1 MRPALRLLN
10 RRECLRLGALGAVS
24 AVAWCAPGVRRIGTA
39 AAQALVPPRGTHV
52 VLLGTQGGPNF
63 NTERAES
70 ANAVVVDGT
79 PYIVDLGEG
88 ALAAMR
94 RAGIVFRNVGR
105 VFLTHLHD
113 DHSADVT
120 SFLSHQWS
128 DGRITPTVVAGPF
141 GTARLVSAALEA
153 TEANATIRLIDEA
166 RKTKPADIFRGED
179 LAATPEPAQ
188 VYRDE
193 RVTVS
198 SVENTHFP
206 EASKARMPYRSLSYR
221 FDCPGRSIVFS
232 GDTAYSAGLVKLAR
246 GADVFVCEAIEVASM
261 RQAFER
267 MVANGAYADNPEGVW
282 EHIVATH
289 TSTAEAG
296 RMAAEA
302 GVKLLAL
309 SHLVPGALQTISDKV
324 YIAGVR
330 QHFDGK
336 VVVGKDL
343 MVL

>member
-1 MRPALRLLN
+1 VN
-10 RRECLRLGALGAVS
+10 RRDWVKACLRVGALGAAQGIVPNLLRAQSVVS
-24 AVAWCAPGVRRIGTA
+24 AHDVHI
-39 AAQALVPPRGTHV
+39 

-63 NTERAES
+63 NTERAET

-79 PYIVDLGEG
+79 PYVVDLGAG

-94 RAGIVFRNVGR
+94 RAGIAFRDVGR

-113 DHSADVT
+113 DHSAEVG

-128 DGRITPTVVAGPF
+128 DGRIKPTVVAGPF
-141 GTARLVSAALEA
+141 GTAKLVSAALEA
-153 TEANATIRLIDEA
+153 SEANATIRLIDEA
-166 RKTKPADIFRGED
+166 RKTKPPDIFRGED
-179 LAATPEPAQ
+179 LEATPEPRE

-198 SVENTHFP
+198 SVENTHYP
-206 EASKARMPYRSLSYR
+206 EASKRQMPYRSLSYR

-232 GDTAYSAGLVKLAR
+232 GDTAYSAGLVNLAR
-246 GADVFVCEAIEVASM
+246 GADVLVCEAIEVASM
-261 RQAFER
+261 RVAFER
-267 MVANGAYADNPEGVW
+267 MVSSGAYADNPEGVW
-282 EHIVATH
+282 DHIVGTH

-302 GVKLLAL
+302 GVKLLVL
-309 SHLVPGALQTISDKV
+309 SHLVPGALQAVGDDT

-330 QHFDGK
+330 KHFRGK
-336 VVVGKDL
+336 VIVGKDL

>member
-1 MRPALRLLN
+1 
-10 RRECLRLGALGAVS
+10 
-24 AVAWCAPGVRRIGTA
+24 VRKIGTA
-39 AAQALVPPRGTHV
+39 AAQSLVPAHGTHV

-70 ANAVVVDGT
+70 ANAVIVDRT

-94 RAGIVFRNVGR
+94 RAGIAFRNVGR

-113 DHSADVT
+113 DHSAGVT

-141 GTARLVSAALEA
+141 GTAKLVSAALEA

-166 RKTKPADIFRGED
+166 RKTNPADIFRGQD
-179 LAATPEPAQ
+179 LAATPAPVE

-198 SVENTHFP
+198 AVENTHFP
-206 EASKARMPYRSLSYR
+206 AASKRRMPYRSLSYR

-232 GDTAYSAGLVKLAR
+232 GDTAYSAELVRLAR
-246 GADVFVCEAIEVASM
+246 DADVFVCEAIEVASM
-261 RQAFER
+261 RHAFER

-282 EHIVATH
+282 DHIVGTH
-289 TSTAEAG
+289 TSTADAG

-309 SHLVPGALQTISDKV
+309 SHLIPGALQPIGDET

-330 QHFDGK
+330 EHFDGK

>member
-10 RRECLRLGALGAVS
+10 RRDCLRVGALGAVG
-24 AVAWCAPGVRRIGTA
+24 AVVSGVRAIGTA
-39 AAQALVPPRGTHV
+39 AAQSLVPAHGTHV

-63 NTERAES
+63 NAERAES

-94 RAGIVFRNVGR
+94 RAGIVFRDVGR

-113 DHSADVT
+113 DHSAEVT
-120 SFLSHQWS
+120 SFLTHQWS

-141 GTARLVSAALEA
+141 GTAKLVSAALEA
-153 TEANATIRLIDEA
+153 TAANAAIRIVDEA
-166 RKTKPADIFRGED
+166 RKTKPADIFRGRD
-179 LAATPEPAQ
+179 LAATREPVE

-206 EASKARMPYRSLSYR
+206 EASKRRMPYRSLSYR

-282 EHIVATH
+282 DHIVGTH
-289 TSTAEAG
+289 TTTANAG

-302 GVKLLAL
+302 GVGLLVL
-309 SHLVPGALQTISDKV
+309 SHLVPGALLPARDET

-330 QHFDGK
+330 EHFSGK

>member
-1 MRPALRLLN
+1 MCATARSVN
-10 RRECLRLGALGAVS
+10 RRDWLAGCLRVGALGTVAAVVPS
-24 AVAWCAPGVRRIGTA
+24 LLRAQTRIP
-39 AAQALVPPRGTHV
+39 QSGTHV

-63 NTERAES
+63 NSERAET

-88 ALAAMR
+88 ALSAIR

-141 GTARLVSAALEA
+141 GTAKLVSAALEA
-153 TEANATIRLIDEA
+153 TEANTTIRLIDEA
-166 RKTKPADIFRGED
+166 RKTNPADIFRGQD
-179 LAATPEPAQ
+179 LAATPEPVE

-193 RVTVS
+193 HVTVS

-261 RQAFER
+261 RKAFER

-282 EHIVATH
+282 DHIVATH

-309 SHLVPGALQTISDKV
+309 SHLVPGALQAISDQI

-330 QHFDGK
+330 KHFDGK